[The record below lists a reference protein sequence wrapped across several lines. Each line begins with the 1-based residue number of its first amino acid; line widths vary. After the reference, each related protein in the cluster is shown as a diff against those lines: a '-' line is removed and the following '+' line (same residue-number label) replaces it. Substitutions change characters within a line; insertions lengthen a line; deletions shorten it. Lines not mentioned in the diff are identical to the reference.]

1 MSRHNSVVQ
10 QSFVNRWDLS
20 VGEAES
26 LQLTL
31 RQLVVREDRIPSA
44 IALVAGVDVAYEK
57 NGDSV
62 FAAVVVLDATTFEVV
77 GTATSRV
84 TVAFPYVP
92 GLFSFRE
99 LPPLC
104 DALHKL
110 ETSPDLIV
118 CDGQGVAHPRRCGL
132 ASHLGL
138 LFDVPTIGCG
148 KTRLIGDYSR
158 PAPNRGSYSDL
169 VDHNE
174 VIGSVLRTQDGVK
187 PLFVSVGHRVSLPT
201 ARRWILRLA
210 PEYRQPEPIRRANE
224 LVNQLRHDLLSKNLR
239 SDREES

>member
-1 MSRHNSVVQ
+1 VQ
-10 QSFVNRWDLS
+10 QSFVNKWDLS
-20 VGEAES
+20 PDDAQS
-26 LQLTL
+26 LQLSL
-31 RQLVVREDRIPSA
+31 GERVVREDRIPSA

-57 NGDSV
+57 DGDFV
-62 FAAVVVLDATTFEVV
+62 FAAVVVLDAITLEVV
-77 GTATSRV
+77 ETATTQV

-104 DALHKL
+104 GALQKL

-148 KTRLIGDYSR
+148 KTRLIGDYSQT
-158 PAPNRGSYSDL
+158 APNRGSYSDL
-169 VDHNE
+169 VDQNE

-187 PLFVSVGHRVSLPT
+187 PLFVSIGHRVSLPT
-201 ARRWILRLA
+201 ARSWILRLA
-210 PEYRQPEPIRRANE
+210 PEYRQPEPIRPANE
-224 LVNQLRHDLLSKNLR
+224 LVNQLRHDWLYAPQP
-239 SDREES
+239 DREGT